1 VRSARVVPRV
11 GEFVNWGFG
20 VGGVSYGR
28 RVKSDFEELFRISE
42 ENRRLAADMFASLT
56 PEQWTTP
63 SLCDGWTVREV
74 AAHLL
79 APLETRF
86 SWFRVLRTVVRYRGD
101 LDRYVDEQTR
111 EWAER
116 PTDELVAGLRRLAG
130 RQLNVPFVGPFGPM
144 TDTCI
149 HLRDAARPLGL
160 DVNPPPSSWR
170 PALDFLTTTN
180 GARAFLPA
188 SRLKGLRL
196 IATDQDWAWGEGGE
210 IHGPSEALT
219 LAVTGRPVA
228 LPDLRGP
235 GVETLGSR
243 ITR

>member
-1 VRSARVVPRV
+1 MTR
-11 GEFVNWGFG
+11 
-20 VGGVSYGR
+20 
-28 RVKSDFEELFRISE
+28 DFEELFRISE

-56 PEQWTTP
+56 PEQWATP
-63 SLCDGWTVREV
+63 SLCAGWTVREV

-86 SWFRVLRTVVRYRGD
+86 SWFRVLRTVIRYRGD

-111 EWAER
+111 EWARR

-130 RQLNVPFVGPFGPM
+130 RHMNVPFVGPFGPM

-170 PALDFLTTTN
+170 PALDFLVSKP

-188 SRLKGLRL
+188 SRLNGLRF
-196 IATDQDWAWGEGGE
+196 IATDQDWTWGEGTE

-219 LAVTGRPVA
+219 LAITGRPVA
-228 LPDLRGP
+228 LIDLEGP
-235 GVETLGSR
+235 GVELLRER
-243 ITR
+243 ITD